1 VTATYWSSPIKRVER
16 RVAVEVMLVTMV
28 NRKQKGDSGRKDG
41 TVRWS
46 RLSGVRR
53 NREKRLEI
61 LRLRMN
67 LKMSNI
73 NCQNWGEYKYICLYL
88 LLRVLNLL
96 LLKNNATRTELRIV
110 PKMKV
115 MKMII
120 SRITVKMRSPL
131 SSSLD
136 LLVMVTPGAFWKC

>member
-1 VTATYWSSPIKRVER
+1 
-16 RVAVEVMLVTMV
+16 M
-28 NRKQKGDSGRKDG
+28 
-41 TVRWS
+41 
-46 RLSGVRR
+46 
-53 NREKRLEI
+53 EI

-67 LKMSNI
+67 LKMSNM
-73 NCQNWGEYKYICLYL
+73 NCHESKYSCLYL

-120 SRITVKMRSPL
+120 SRITVKMR
-131 SSSLD
+131 
-136 LLVMVTPGAFWKC
+136 